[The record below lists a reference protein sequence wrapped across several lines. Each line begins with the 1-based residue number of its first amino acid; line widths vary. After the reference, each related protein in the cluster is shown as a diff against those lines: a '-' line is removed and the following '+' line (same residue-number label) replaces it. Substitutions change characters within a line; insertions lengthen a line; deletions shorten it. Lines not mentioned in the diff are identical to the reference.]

1 MSSLIEKSYKVA
13 EMEKRAD
20 GADTSVQ
27 FFLRGCANF
36 LAVYTQIRWNT
47 VLIVQR

>member
-20 GADTSVQ
+20 GADTSVL
-27 FFLRGCANF
+27 FSLLDCAKF
-36 LAVYTQIRWNT
+36 WAVNAQIR
-47 VLIVQR
+47 

>member
-20 GADTSVQ
+20 GADTSVL
-27 FFLRGCANF
+27 FFLLCGANF
-36 LAVYTQIRWNT
+36 LAVPIAQSFLAQY
-47 VLIVQR
+47 L